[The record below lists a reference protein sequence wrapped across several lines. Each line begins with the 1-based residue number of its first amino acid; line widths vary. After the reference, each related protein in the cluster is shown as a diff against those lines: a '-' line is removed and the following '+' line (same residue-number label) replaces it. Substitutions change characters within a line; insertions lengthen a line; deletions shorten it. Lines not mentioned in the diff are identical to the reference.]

1 MDKQTQRKHYLL
13 ELGAN
18 KHEAEELLR
27 YNANRFDNSLLTEGM
42 VFPLEDEPFAAIW
55 EGYVREAEHV
65 GVYHI
70 LKQKL
75 VQLSFPVNEGISQ
88 TEAYR
93 AVTLRGEDAKGFET
107 ATGNM
112 LHQPDRIELFLH
124 PTAAGRIP
132 VLVIHDRSDFV
143 CIVQALSCRN
153 EPKVLPDS
161 MGACMIK
168 GYNNWDRINRY
179 KTEWLEQHPEGD
191 WNLEFIDFKEHHD
204 RYRDRLIVL
213 SDGPY
218 SGVNASA
225 MGLTEMEWQEKS
237 LIIRLEHECTH
248 YMTLRLLGSMQNN
261 LFDELLADYMG
272 LMAAFGEYSAARFL
286 TFMGIA
292 PYPEYPSGGRMKNY
306 RGNPPLSDGAF
317 LILTRIVADAAANLE
332 KIYRL
337 DGVSGDD
344 GWSRMRF
351 LLQLSLMTLD
361 ELSSPDALQKFPV
374 REQPPSHSSGV
385 K

>member
-1 MDKQTQRKHYLL
+1 MDEQTQREHYLL

-18 KHEAEELLR
+18 EPEVEELLR
-27 YNANRFDNSLLTEGM
+27 YTANRFDHSLLPPSIEL
-42 VFPLEDEPFAAIW
+42 PLVDEPFAAVW
-55 EGYVREAEHV
+55 DGYIREAEYG
-65 GVYHI
+65 GVYQM
-70 LKQKL
+70 LQQKL
-75 VQLSFPVNEGISQ
+75 VQLSFPVNDGISQ

-93 AVTLRGEDAKGFET
+93 AVTLKGEDAKGFET
-107 ATGNM
+107 ATGNI

-132 VLVIHDRSDFV
+132 VLVIPDRSDFV
-143 CIVQALSCRN
+143 CVVQALSYRN
-153 EPKVLPDS
+153 EPKVVPDS

-179 KTEWLEQHPEGD
+179 KTRWLEQHPECD
-191 WNLEFIDFKEHHD
+191 WNLEFIDFKEHHE

-272 LMAAFGEYSAARFL
+272 LMAAFGEYSGARFL

-292 PYPEYPSGGRMKNY
+292 PSPEYPSGGRMENY

-361 ELSSPDALQKFPV
+361 ELSRPDALQKFSV
-374 REQPPSHSSGV
+374 KEQPLSHSD
-385 K
+385 